1 MRKPNMYCGDACD
14 GRCFSCDY
22 FDPYKGECSRE
33 KYSEAQEYL
42 DKMMSAAKV
51 QMILRKAIHEEE

>member
-1 MRKPNMYCGDACD
+1 MSKSNIDCD
-14 GRCFSCDY
+14 GRCLNCDY

-33 KYSEAQEYL
+33 EYSEAQEYL

-51 QMILRKAIHEEE
+51 QMILHKAKHEEE